1 MALKDLVNPLKRAPS
16 TTLSSAG
23 SVETPKDA
31 QLEKGSSQAQPIRE
45 VVPDLQTKRQ
55 EFHTYYQMAN
65 FHSASR
71 SSLRAVKSSVMGA
84 EFYVEPSSEEQ
95 EDLDIAEFVEF
106 NVTHAMSAPWKV
118 TLGRILKYCDYG
130 FSVFEHVWEPRDWA
144 PKRKNAN
151 HKTYT
156 MLKKLAPR
164 PAISI
169 SEIKYDDNGGPVE
182 VVQQALRKD
191 GKVDE
196 IHIPIQKLLI
206 FTHDED
212 GGDLSGKSML
222 RSAYP
227 HWFYIQHLYKVDAI
241 QKERHGIGVP
251 YCKLPPGYTA
261 EDRDVA
267 FEMVSNL
274 RTNERAGAVYP
285 MEYEFGF
292 LKIEGNVVDV
302 LRSVD
307 HHNAMVMLNVLAE
320 FLMAGLTEAGS
331 RATSASQQDIFTKAN
346 RTMADIICDV
356 FNLYL
361 IPYIVGF
368 NFDTDRFPQLK
379 ARNIG
384 DTRDQ
389 QQLAA
394 ALANMFAQEI
404 ITPDLDT
411 ENWARRVFDMPR
423 KIGDRPELAP
433 SQIRKIINESIQGPA
448 SGTDANTT
456 ETGGGNLPAGTTLP
470 AQKGNVK
477 PNGNKPGNMGKGNN
491 VS

>member
-1 MALKDLVNPLKRAPS
+1 VALADLINPLRRASS
-16 TTLSSAG
+16 TSLSSSG
-23 SVETPKDA
+23 SVEVPKEA
-31 QLEKGSSQAQPIRE
+31 SKEVGSAIVSPIRE
-45 VVPDLQTKRQ
+45 IVPDLITKQQ
-55 EFHTYYQMAN
+55 EFKTYYQMAN
-65 FHSASR
+65 FHSATR

-84 EFYVEPSSEEQ
+84 EFYVEPASEEL
-95 EDLDIAEFVEF
+95 EDLDIAEFVEY
-106 NVTHAMSAPWKV
+106 NLTSAQSSPWRV
-118 TLGRILKYCDYG
+118 TLNRILKFCDYG
-130 FSVFEHVWEPRDWA
+130 FSTFEHVWEQRDWA
-144 PKRKNAN
+144 PKRKGAN
-151 HKTYT
+151 RKSYT

-164 PAISI
+164 PARSI
-169 SEIKYDDNGGPVE
+169 TDIRYDNNGGPVE
-182 VVQQALRKD
+182 VIQQAMRSD
-191 GKVDE
+191 QRVQE
-196 IHIPIQKLLI
+196 VNIPIQKLLI

-241 QKERHGIGVP
+241 QKERHGMGVP
-251 YCKLPPGYTA
+251 YGVLPPGYTDA
-261 EDRDVA
+261 DRDAA

-274 RTNERAGAVYP
+274 RTNEKAGVVYP
-285 MEYEFGF
+285 EGYVFGF
-292 LKIEGNVVDV
+292 LKVEGNLVDV

-346 RTMADIICDV
+346 RSMADIICDV

-361 IPYIVGF
+361 VPYIVGF
-368 NFDTDRFPQLK
+368 NFDTDRFPLVR

-389 QQLAA
+389 QQLAS

-404 ITPDLDT
+404 LTPDLDT

-423 KIGDRPELAP
+423 KIGERPEFSP
-433 SQIRKIINESIQGPA
+433 TQIRKIINESIQ
-448 SGTDANTT
+448 D
-456 ETGGGNLPAGTTLP
+456 GTTP
-470 AQKGNVK
+470 EGVSTSQGNGTTSQKGNVTARIK
-477 PNGNKPGNMGKGNN
+477 SGNMGKGNN